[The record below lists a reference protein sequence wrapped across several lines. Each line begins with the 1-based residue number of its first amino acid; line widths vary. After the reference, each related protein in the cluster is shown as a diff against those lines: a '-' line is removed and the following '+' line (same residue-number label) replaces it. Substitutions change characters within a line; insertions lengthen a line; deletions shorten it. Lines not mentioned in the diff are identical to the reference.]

1 MSWVGDLFWRL
12 LPVRRGERGRALFF
26 ISLFMLV
33 SAAQTVGL
41 TGSEALL
48 LSELGADRLPEAF
61 VLASLVT
68 VLGSFV
74 YASRVGSVR
83 NDTLFIAMLAATGLI
98 LFLASFEAASSRI
111 WIYPALFCAFYL
123 AQAVFINHFWTF
135 SGDYFDATS
144 SKRLFPVFTIGSSIG
159 GLIGGGTAVLL
170 AEVLQP
176 AGLIAAWG
184 LLLVAAAVELRLM
197 RRPLRRWGPLDLEEA
212 DETSVESMRGAVGH
226 VASSRLGIWLCMSA
240 LGMVLALFISQYLY
254 SDIFARAYPDAS
266 ALAAFLGLYLA
277 FTNLLEIV
285 IEVALTPWLIRRFG
299 VPTAHLV
306 HPILTLISF
315 GGLASSY
322 GLSSGIAARMNR
334 ELAENALAQPIR
346 TLAYNALPARFRG
359 RIRAFVEGIVVY
371 AGMSAAGVLLL
382 VFPDADPL
390 VLCGLG
396 GAAAVLYFA
405 ANWRVRS
412 AYLAALVTVIREGHL
427 DLADLGEEIG
437 DWEAARLADICR
449 ELLGEPQTRVSRSL
463 RQVVTTLGRHQISA
477 PLVEGASHSSPEVRR
492 LCVQQLGRCS
502 SQDEIPEVLERALG
516 DSDAEIRR
524 LALQGLIDLGAFT
537 LERHGRRLRAD
548 SSPEVRALAAA
559 GLNDVGTLREMLSL
573 SPEEAIAALPHAPA
587 SLLRDVEATLS
598 HPVPGVQAAAIEASL
613 RLGAPPGLALLSDAA
628 NSEDTGVRL
637 AAIAGLSSGADPG
650 VAEILATALAD
661 PVPSVREACVQ
672 AIAHVEGGLEA
683 CEPYLRDE
691 RERAVLAAQ
700 RAIGANP
707 DPRGRELLRS
717 ELRHRVAQLWFR
729 TTAYQE
735 LPRRRDVA
743 GRFLRAAY
751 ADALLRSR
759 RIAFELLSIL
769 ENERVIRSVERALRH
784 GSARER
790 GDALEVL
797 SNLGDRQAAEAL
809 VVIHEAGSFED
820 RLLAVGDLVQPPREP
835 AALLDASLRS
845 EVSWIRLAAGALDE
859 STPPDENL
867 TRSMEQLL
875 ALRRISL
882 FSSLTLDQLDAI
894 AQLASEVTYAP
905 GETIVRQGDSGNEL
919 YLVLEGV
926 ADVYLAYGT
935 QSQLRVN
942 SIEAVDYF
950 GEMAVLDG
958 EPRSATIV
966 AREPCRLLTLDSG
979 SFAFS
984 PSACETWSSW
994 RSAKP
999 TRAARSPPH
1008 DPRSEGR
1015 VAWAAR
1021 TPHPPRVGG
1030 GSFS

>member
-1 MSWVGDLFWRL
+1 MSWIGDLFWRL

-26 ISLFMLV
+26 ISLFTLV

-41 TGSEALL
+41 AGSEALL
-48 LSELGADRLPEAF
+48 LSEFGADRLPEAF

-68 VLGSFV
+68 VLGSFA
-74 YASRVGSVR
+74 YASRVGSMR
-83 NDTLFIAMLAATGLI
+83 NDVLFIAILAAAGLV
-98 LFLASFEAASSRI
+98 LVLSSLEVGSGRI

-135 SGDYFDATS
+135 SGDYFDSTA

-159 GLIGGGTAVLL
+159 GLVGGGTAVLL

-176 AGLIAAWG
+176 SGLIAAWG
-184 LLLVAAAVELRLM
+184 VLLLAAALELRLM

-212 DETSVESMRGAVGH
+212 DETSVDNMRGAVVY
-226 VASSRLGIWLCMSA
+226 VASSRLGIWLCASA
-240 LGMVLALFISQYLY
+240 VGMVLALFISQYLY

-322 GLSSGIAARMNR
+322 GLTSGIAARMNR
-334 ELAENALAQPIR
+334 ELVENALAQPIR
-346 TLAYNALPARFRG
+346 TLAYNALPVRFRG
-359 RIRAFVEGIVVY
+359 RLRAFVEGIVVY
-371 AGMSAAGVLLL
+371 AGMSVAGVLLL

-396 GAAAVLYFA
+396 VAAALLYLA

-427 DLADLGEEIG
+427 DLAEISKEIG
-437 DWEAARLADICR
+437 DWEATRLSGICR

-492 LCVQQLGRCS
+492 LCVEQLGRCT
-502 SQDEIPEVLERALG
+502 QDEIPEVLEQALG
-516 DSDAEIRR
+516 DSDAEVRR
-524 LALQGLIDLGAFT
+524 LALQGLIDLGAPA
-537 LERHGRRLRAD
+537 LERHGPRLRAD
-548 SSPEVRALAAA
+548 TSPEVRALWAA
-559 GLNDVGTLREMLSL
+559 GQGELDTLREMLSL
-573 SPEEAIAALPHAPA
+573 SPEDAIAALAHATA
-587 SLLRDVEATLS
+587 ALLPDVEAALS
-598 HPVPGVQAAAIEASL
+598 DASPGVKSAAIDASL
-613 RLGAPPGLALLSDAA
+613 RLGAPPELALLSAAA
-628 NSEDTGVRL
+628 NSEDANVRRS
-637 AAIAGLSSGADPG
+637 AIAGLSSRPDPD
-650 VAEILATALAD
+650 VAERLAALLAD
-661 PVPSVREACVQ
+661 PVPSVREACVH
-672 AIAHVEGGLEA
+672 AIAHAEGGLEA

-691 RERAVLAAQ
+691 RESTVLAAQ
-700 RAIGANP
+700 HAIGANP
-707 DPRGRELLRS
+707 DPRARELLRS

-735 LPRRRDVA
+735 LPRRHDVA
-743 GRFLRAAY
+743 ARFLRAAY

-759 RIAFELLSIL
+759 RIAFDLLSIL

-820 RLLAVGDLVQPPREP
+820 RLLAVGDLVRPPREP

-845 EVSWIRLAAGALDE
+845 EVRWIRLAASTLDE

-867 TRSMEQLL
+867 TRTMEQLL

-882 FSSLTLDQLDAI
+882 FSSLTLDQLEAI
-894 AQLASEVTYAP
+894 AHLTKEVTYAP

-926 ADVYLAYGT
+926 TDVYLAYGT
-935 QSQLRVN
+935 ASQRRVN

-966 AREPCRLLTLDSG
+966 AREPCRLLTLDGDSLKSLIRQMPEI
-979 SFAFS
+979 SFGIFRILTERVRDLEQLAIQE
-984 PSACETWSSW
+984 A
-994 RSAKP
+994 
-999 TRAARSPPH
+999 
-1008 DPRSEGR
+1008 SEGG
-1015 VAWAAR
+1015 
-1021 TPHPPRVGG
+1021 PQP
-1030 GSFS
+1030 SS